1 MTTTSELLMTAD
13 LRRPRSKQR
22 EIGMS
27 DLGSCRRRVGYKL
40 AGTEP
45 VNASGNVQAVMGS
58 AIHDM
63 VASVL
68 KDTKAP
74 GDLVEHEVRFAGVL
88 GHLDRYEAAEKKVA
102 DTKTTSSRW
111 LEHIMLNGPERGHL
125 WQVSCYGAAL
135 IAEGRPVERVQL
147 VYLARD
153 TGQEWVWS
161 DRFNPRHVRDAFEWL
176 AQIRDAEVAMLPRDH
191 DPDSVFCQGCPFGG
205 EDGGICWQG
214 HVPERDLLSV
224 LLVEDPDAERLA
236 DELWQV
242 RKQIKELTDRSVRLK
257 GALDGLRPDD
267 GGRVRCGE
275 RILDFRPSPDVP
287 DRYSLYFVSGPRNA
301 AKAGAS

>member
-1 MTTTSELLMTAD
+1 MTAD

-40 AGTEP
+40 AGTAP

-63 VASVL
+63 VAGVL

-74 GDLVEHEVRFAGVL
+74 ADLVEHEVRFAGVL

-111 LEHIMLNGPERGHL
+111 LEHIMLNGPERGHV

-147 VYLARD
+147 DYLARD
-153 TGQEWVWS
+153 TGEEWVWAE
-161 DRFNPRHVRDAFEWL
+161 RFNPRHVRDAFEWL
-176 AQIRDAEVAMLPRDH
+176 AQIRDSELAMLPRDH

-205 EDGGICWQG
+205 RDGGICWEG

-224 LLVEDPDAERLA
+224 LLVEDPDAARLA

-242 RKQIKELTDRSVRLK
+242 RKQIKELTERSTRLK
-257 GALDGLRPDD
+257 GALDGLRPDE

-287 DRYSLYFVSGPRNA
+287 DRYSLYFVSGPRKS
-301 AKAGAS
+301 AKAGA

>member
-1 MTTTSELLMTAD
+1 MAD
-13 LRRPRSKQR
+13 KRRPRSKQR

-45 VNASGNVQAVMGS
+45 VNSCGSVQAVMGS

-63 VASVL
+63 VADVL
-68 KDTKAP
+68 KDTKGP

-88 GHLDRYEAAEKKVA
+88 GHLDRYEAAARKVV

-111 LEHIMLNGPERGHL
+111 LEHIMLNGPEIGHI

-135 IAEGRPVERVQL
+135 LAEGKPVERVQL
-147 VYLARD
+147 DYLARD
-153 TGQEWVWS
+153 TGEEWVWS
-161 DRFNPRHVRDAFEWL
+161 ERFNPRHVRDAFEWL
-176 AQIRDAEVAMLPRDH
+176 ARIRDSDLVMLPRDH

-205 EDGGICWQG
+205 EDGGICWEG

-224 LLVEDPDAERLA
+224 LLVEDPDSAKHA
-236 DELWQV
+236 DELFQL
-242 RKQIKELTDRSVRLK
+242 RQQIKELTARANRLK
-257 GALDGLRPDD
+257 GTLDGVRPDE
-267 GGRVRCGE
+267 GGRVKFGDRF
-275 RILDFRPSPDVP
+275 LDFRQSPDDP
-287 DRYSLYFVSGPRNA
+287 DRFALYFVSGPRKSA
-301 AKAGAS
+301 AKAGA